1 MPEPN
6 IRSEESPA
14 DPQIVAMADPQV
26 AAMADPQVAV
36 PDPQVAAMADPQIV
50 AMADPQVAA
59 SADPQVAASADPNL
73 AVTVKCVLNEETRT
87 RIINAPLDATF
98 RFIRK
103 SVGILFNGDGC
114 VLLMNGNIVDDSQKL
129 LDAEFQK
136 YACIIAINAMDHAK
150 SYERYMNMC

>member
-6 IRSEESPA
+6 IKSEESPA
-14 DPQIVAMADPQV
+14 DSQIVAMADSQVATMADLQV
-26 AAMADPQVAV
+26 AA
-36 PDPQVAAMADPQIV
+36 ADPQI
-50 AMADPQVAA
+50 AA
-59 SADPQVAASADPNL
+59 SADPQVAAADPQVAASDDPVL
-73 AVTVKCVLNEETRT
+73 AVAVKCVLNNETRT
-87 RIINAPLDATF
+87 RIIDAPPDATF
-98 RFIRK
+98 RYVRK

-150 SYERYMNMC
+150 SFERYMNMC